1 MGGMNALDGAA
12 AAYSEGGLA
21 ELASSYEEGEV
32 VGEEGGG
39 EGEGERKDVAME
51 VDADSPQPRQ
61 GARKDPLDSKA
72 SGGDA
77 DVDAV
82 GGDVAKAS
90 DKPGAGDPKSVA
102 GKRDGQKVEEEKK
115 TETAQK
121 ELGLLGDV
129 RAVSHQSLEKQLIG
143 KAEAAAARAE
153 EAEKEA
159 AKAMR
164 VQLPTTPPQL
174 AAVSYLSRTHPPTA

>member
-1 MGGMNALDGAA
+1 MNALDGAA

-39 EGEGERKDVAME
+39 KGEGERKDVAME
-51 VDADSPQPRQ
+51 VHADSPSGQ

-102 GKRDGQKVEEEKK
+102 GKRDGQKFEEEKK